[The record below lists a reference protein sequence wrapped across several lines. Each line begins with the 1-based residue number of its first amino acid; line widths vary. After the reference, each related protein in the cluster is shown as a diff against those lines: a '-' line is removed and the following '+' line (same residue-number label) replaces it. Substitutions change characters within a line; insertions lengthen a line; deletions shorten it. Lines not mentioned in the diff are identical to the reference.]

1 MSNNYSKKQEKYRTL
16 SIFPSP
22 LCYNVCDFRG
32 NDTMNERPK
41 WKNALNHF
49 KNFFTNKRTLKG
61 ARLTYEVTW
70 NVTLLFII
78 ITVVGGAFGLG
89 IGAGYF
95 ASLVKDE
102 PIRPYT
108 TMQKDI
114 YNYEETSELFFAN
127 NEYLGKVPT
136 DLEREEVKIKD
147 VSPYLKDAV
156 IATEDE
162 NFYTHNGVVPKAI
175 FRALFQ
181 EVANSSTQSGGSTLT
196 QQLIKNQILTNEVSF
211 ERKAKEIL
219 LALRLEKFFEKDEIL
234 EAYLNVSTLGRNSSG
249 RNIAG
254 VQSAANGIFGVDAK
268 DLTLPQAAFIA
279 GLPQSPFGYTPF
291 TQEGKLKKNLEPGLN
306 RMKTVLNRMY
316 DQKKISKQEYDTAM
330 KYDITKDFI
339 GPQKNP
345 IEDYPAVM
353 IEIQQRSIEII
364 AELLAKEDGYTKED
378 LQEDDVLAE
387 QYTTL
392 ADRQIHQ
399 NGYKIHSTI
408 NKKIYDIQ
416 QKTVKNF
423 SLFGPDKK
431 QQVID
436 PETKEKVTIMEPVE
450 TGAILIENKTG
461 AIISFVGGRDYNRE
475 ATNHAT
481 RSVRPNGST
490 MKPLLVY
497 GPAIELGTLSP
508 GSVLPD
514 VPLRLNP
521 SKPGSIWPNNYD
533 SRFHG
538 LVTARYALQQSYNV
552 PAVKAYIDILPQK
565 PIKFLEK
572 MGVSSLT
579 PADASN
585 RATAIGGLE
594 DGITVEENT
603 NAFSTF
609 ANSGK
614 FIDAYMIDKIE
625 DKDGNVIYQH
635 DVKPVDVFS
644 PQTAYLTLDM
654 MRDVM
659 NRGTAA
665 AVNSR
670 LKFNSDWAGKTGTA
684 QNFTDSWLVA
694 TNPNVT
700 FGVWTGYDTPKSLE
714 TSGLS
719 YSKRNNY
726 LWADLL
732 NAAYDV
738 APDLVAPS
746 KSFKMPG
753 GIVRQSVCSISG
765 LLPSEGCSKAGLV
778 TTDLFKSGTVPSKR
792 DDSLVAGKYVKIGD
806 KKYMALDSTPSE
818 FAEPGLMLN
827 PDYIEKLFGIRISD
841 PSILSENNQKLK
853 NLIIPS
859 NKIEENGKTPSPLK
873 INLKGDTIT
882 WSKHSEKDVI
892 GYRVYKNGK
901 KVKSLKTANTLSFK
915 GGNGKYIVK
924 AVDIAG
930 KESKASNEV
939 VIGNS
944 QEKQKDQTEQENQE
958 KQKDQT
964 KQENQEKQKDQSK
977 QENQEKKTSTK
988 EQTANK
994 PNNDKPKDDKPTEN
1008 NQQNNKEQTEKP
1020 DKKTEN
1026 N

>member
-1 MSNNYSKKQEKYRTL
+1 MQLLSNKYSKKQEKYRTL
-16 SIFPSP
+16 PIFHSA

-41 WKNALNHF
+41 WKNALSHF

-61 ARLTYEVTW
+61 ARITYEATW
-70 NVTLLFII
+70 NVALVFII
-78 ITVVGGAFGLG
+78 IIAIGGAFGLG

-102 PIRPYT
+102 PIRPYAA
-108 TMQKDI
+108 MQKDI
-114 YNYEETSELFFAN
+114 YNYEETSELYFAN
-127 NEYLGKVPT
+127 NVYLGKVPT
-136 DLEREEVKIKD
+136 DLEREEVKIND
-147 VSPYLKDAV
+147 VSSYLKDAV

-162 NFYTHNGVVPKAI
+162 NFYTHNGVVPKSI

-181 EVANSSTQSGGSTLT
+181 EVTNASTQSGGSTLT

-234 EAYLNVSTLGRNSSG
+234 EAYLNVSTFGRNSSG

-254 VQSAANGIFGVDAK
+254 VQSAANGIFGIDAK

-316 DQKKISKQEYDTAM
+316 DQEKISKKDYDAAM
-330 KYDITKDFI
+330 AYDITKDFI
-339 GPQKNP
+339 GPQKSP
-345 IEDYPAVM
+345 IEDYPAVT

-378 LQEDDVLAE
+378 LQEDDILAE
-387 QYTTL
+387 QYTTI

-416 QKTVKNF
+416 QKTVKNY
-423 SLFGPDKK
+423 SLFGPDKE

-450 TGAILIENKTG
+450 TGAIMIENKTG

-481 RSVRPNGST
+481 RSERSNGST

-497 GPAIELGTLSP
+497 APAIELGTLSP

-521 SKPGSIWPNNYD
+521 SAPGNVWPNNYD

-538 LVTARYALQQSYNV
+538 LVTARFALQQSYNV
-552 PAVKAYIDILPQK
+552 PAVKAYVDILPQN
-565 PIKFLEK
+565 PIKFVEK
-572 MGVSSLT
+572 MGISSLT
-579 PADASN
+579 PADYSN
-585 RATAIGGLE
+585 RSAAIGGIE
-594 DGITVEENT
+594 DGVTVEENT
-603 NAFSTF
+603 NAYSTF
-609 ANSGK
+609 ANKGK
-614 FIDAYMIDKIE
+614 FIDAYMIEKIE
-625 DKDGNVIYQH
+625 DKNGNVIYQH
-635 DVKPVDVFS
+635 EVKPVDVFS

-670 LKFNSDWAGKTGTA
+670 LKFKSDWAGKTGTA
-684 QNFTDSWLVA
+684 QDFKDSWLVA

-700 FGVWTGYDTPKSLE
+700 FGVWTGYDTPKSLK
-714 TSGLS
+714 TSSLPS
-719 YSKRNNY
+719 YSNRTNY

-738 APDLVAPS
+738 APELVDPS
-746 KSFKMPG
+746 ESFKMPG

-778 TTDLFKSGTVPSKR
+778 TTDLFKSGMAPSKR
-792 DDSLVAGKYVKIGD
+792 DDSLVAGKYVQIGD

-818 FAEPGLMLN
+818 FSESGLMLN

-853 NLIIPS
+853 NLIIPN
-859 NKIEENGKTPSPLK
+859 NKIEDNGKAPNALK

-882 WSKHSEKDVI
+882 WNKHGEKDVI
-892 GYRVYKNGK
+892 GYRVYKDGK
-901 KVKSLKTANTLSFK
+901 KVKSLKAENALSFK
-915 GGNGKYIVK
+915 AGKGTYIVK

-930 KESKASNEV
+930 KESKASNEI
-939 VIGNS
+939 VIGN
-944 QEKQKDQTEQENQE
+944 T
-958 KQKDQT
+958 
-964 KQENQEKQKDQSK
+964 
-977 QENQEKKTSTK
+977 QEKKEDKNKNEESKKAENKNTEK
-988 EQTANK
+988 KDANK
-994 PNNDKPKDDKPTEN
+994 PANNNEN
-1008 NQQNNKEQTEKP
+1008 KQQDNKEQTEKA
-1020 DKKTEN
+1020 DEKEN
-1026 N
+1026 T